1 MKKLPL
7 IVLCAFA
14 ALFFASCEQKNDYK
28 AFVGTWG
35 VEKIEYYN
43 IDYAGNPIASTI
55 QTYDYDPED
64 IGHGIQLIF
73 RDDMTGEMHDN
84 DVDTVWNDAHDSYV
98 VNPDTTIV
106 RKFDYSYDKHES
118 VIYMNMDY
126 VRTFKLKISNLTDN
140 SFTYENEYWK
150 DYMERSSLKRLSN
163 TPVSKSATRQEQN
176 RKRPVKP
183 GSLLGGR

>member
-14 ALFFASCEQKNDYK
+14 ALFFASCGQKSDYK

-55 QTYDYDPED
+55 QTHIFDPED
-64 IGHGIQLIF
+64 IGHGIQLVF
-73 RDDMTGEMHDN
+73 RDDMTGEMRDN

-106 RKFDYSYDKHES
+106 RKFDYSYDKRES

-126 VRTFKLKISNLTDN
+126 VRTFKLKISELTDN

-150 DYMERSSLKRLSN
+150 DYMERAYMKRLSDKP
-163 TPVSKSATRQEQN
+163 TSKSATRQEQN